1 MSYYLLPHISNT
13 LDCSD
18 IQLELD
24 NKLSNNICKTTHR
37 YLSSLK
43 KEIESHT
50 DKWDIYKKFT
60 NTYEYIHTQIPSLK
74 HSISKYKPVSRAYF
88 KFVEIANIFDIIP
101 DNRFAIST
109 FHLCEGPGGFIEA
122 ICHLHNNNN
131 DKFYGMTLI
140 GNDENIKL
148 YTYLLIKEDSHS
160 LYGFFKKSERSLF
173 KLLISVSGVG
183 ASTARMMLSSLS
195 PSEIISAIMSE
206 NVQVVQ
212 SIKGIG
218 LKTAQR
224 IILELKD
231 KVLSLNEVGDE
242 SLTLNK
248 QSEEASSALEV
259 LGYSRK
265 QTSKLLSKIISENPG
280 INVESIIKKALNKL

>member
-1 MSYYLLPHISNT
+1 MITQIKGRLIEKSPTELVVDCNGIGYTVNIS
-13 LDCSD
+13 L
-18 IQLELD
+18 
-24 NKLSNNICKTTHR
+24 
-37 YLSSLK
+37 
-43 KEIESHT
+43 
-50 DKWDIYKKFT
+50 
-60 NTYEYIHTQIPSLK
+60 NTYSQIGS
-74 HSISKYKPVSRAYF
+74 
-88 KFVEIANIFDIIP
+88 
-101 DNRFAIST
+101 
-109 FHLCEGPGGFIEA
+109 
-122 ICHLHNNNN
+122 
-131 DKFYGMTLI
+131 
-140 GNDENIKL
+140 DENIKL

-195 PSEIISAIMSE
+195 PSEIISAILSE

-231 KVLSLNEVGDE
+231 KVTSLDEAGDD

>member
-1 MSYYLLPHISNT
+1 MITQIKGRLIEKSPTELVVDCNGVGYIINIS
-13 LDCSD
+13 L
-18 IQLELD
+18 
-24 NKLSNNICKTTHR
+24 
-37 YLSSLK
+37 
-43 KEIESHT
+43 
-50 DKWDIYKKFT
+50 
-60 NTYEYIHTQIPSLK
+60 NTYSQIG
-74 HSISKYKPVSRAYF
+74 
-88 KFVEIANIFDIIP
+88 D
-101 DNRFAIST
+101 
-109 FHLCEGPGGFIEA
+109 
-122 ICHLHNNNN
+122 
-131 DKFYGMTLI
+131 
-140 GNDENIKL
+140 DENIKL

>member
-1 MSYYLLPHISNT
+1 MITQIKGRLIEKSPTELVVDCNGIGYSLNIS
-13 LDCSD
+13 L
-18 IQLELD
+18 
-24 NKLSNNICKTTHR
+24 
-37 YLSSLK
+37 
-43 KEIESHT
+43 
-50 DKWDIYKKFT
+50 
-60 NTYEYIHTQIPSLK
+60 NTYSQ
-74 HSISKYKPVSRAYF
+74 
-88 KFVEIANIFDIIP
+88 
-101 DNRFAIST
+101 
-109 FHLCEGPGGFIEA
+109 
-122 ICHLHNNNN
+122 
-131 DKFYGMTLI
+131 I

-231 KVLSLNEVGDE
+231 KVLSLDEAGDD

-259 LGYSRK
+259 LGYSKK
-265 QTSKLLSKIISENPG
+265 QTSKLLTKIISENPG

>member
-1 MSYYLLPHISNT
+1 MITQIKGRLIEKSPTELVV
-13 LDCSD
+13 DCSG
-18 IQLELD
+18 IGYSL
-24 NKLSNNICKTTHR
+24 NI
-37 YLSSLK
+37 SL
-43 KEIESHT
+43 
-50 DKWDIYKKFT
+50 
-60 NTYEYIHTQIPSLK
+60 NTYSQ
-74 HSISKYKPVSRAYF
+74 
-88 KFVEIANIFDIIP
+88 
-101 DNRFAIST
+101 
-109 FHLCEGPGGFIEA
+109 
-122 ICHLHNNNN
+122 
-131 DKFYGMTLI
+131 I
-140 GNDENIKL
+140 GNNENIKL

-231 KVLSLNEVGDE
+231 KVLSLEEAGDE

>member
-1 MSYYLLPHISNT
+1 MITQIKGRLIEKSPTELVVDCNGIGYTVNIS
-13 LDCSD
+13 L
-18 IQLELD
+18 
-24 NKLSNNICKTTHR
+24 
-37 YLSSLK
+37 
-43 KEIESHT
+43 
-50 DKWDIYKKFT
+50 
-60 NTYEYIHTQIPSLK
+60 NTYSQIGS
-74 HSISKYKPVSRAYF
+74 
-88 KFVEIANIFDIIP
+88 
-101 DNRFAIST
+101 
-109 FHLCEGPGGFIEA
+109 
-122 ICHLHNNNN
+122 
-131 DKFYGMTLI
+131 
-140 GNDENIKL
+140 DENIKL

-231 KVLSLNEVGDE
+231 KVISLDEAGDD

>member
-1 MSYYLLPHISNT
+1 MITQIKGRLIEKSPTELVVDCNGIGYSVNIS
-13 LDCSD
+13 L
-18 IQLELD
+18 
-24 NKLSNNICKTTHR
+24 
-37 YLSSLK
+37 
-43 KEIESHT
+43 
-50 DKWDIYKKFT
+50 
-60 NTYEYIHTQIPSLK
+60 NTYSQ
-74 HSISKYKPVSRAYF
+74 
-88 KFVEIANIFDIIP
+88 
-101 DNRFAIST
+101 
-109 FHLCEGPGGFIEA
+109 
-122 ICHLHNNNN
+122 
-131 DKFYGMTLI
+131 I

-206 NVQVVQ
+206 NIQVVQ

-231 KVLSLNEVGDE
+231 KVLSLDEAGDD

-259 LGYSRK
+259 LGYSKK
-265 QTSKLLSKIISENPG
+265 QTSKLLTKIISENPG